1 MAGTS
6 IGGYVEDEDASSQFD
21 GVNTVIKTV
30 NFPLMPLHSTL
41 KTRPL
46 ETLPNSVDV
55 SVNGI
60 YVDVLYVDA
69 VHGFIYLYTPP
80 QPTDVVLVSYYYQN
94 SDTPDI
100 ITTEYQTNSNTC
112 PKCFGRNYVDD
123 LELDN
128 TGNIIIVANE
138 DKLAQDAMKIVS
150 TIKGSNTEHPWYGTT
165 LENLI
170 GYSLIPDILQTR
182 ISVEIQNAMRDLKEL
197 QVKQSEYQTL
207 TNNEFLDTIKDLIV
221 LQDTSDP
228 SYWTAQ
234 LSLITQAR
242 TIAELTETIRF
253 EQ

>member
-1 MAGTS
+1 
-6 IGGYVEDEDASSQFD
+6 
-21 GVNTVIKTV
+21 
-30 NFPLMPLHSTL
+30 
-41 KTRPL
+41 
-46 ETLPNSVDV
+46 
-55 SVNGI
+55 
-60 YVDVLYVDA
+60 
-69 VHGFIYLYTPP
+69 
-80 QPTDVVLVSYYYQN
+80 
-94 SDTPDI
+94 
-100 ITTEYQTNSNTC
+100 
-112 PKCFGRNYVDD
+112 
-123 LELDN
+123 
-128 TGNIIIVANE
+128 
-138 DKLAQDAMKIVS
+138 MKIVS